1 MNINRREIFQA
12 VRQLRDGRG
21 FTLEEVHLLDAAID
35 RAFAPA
41 SPVEAQPAPEAP
53 PLVSHLSLTPRVA
66 LELIGHEAIV
76 PEAYKDSVGVWT
88 WGIGVTNASG
98 HSVDRYKD
106 NPQPIERCL
115 EVYLWLLLEKYIP
128 SVVKAFQG
136 FTLTEAQFAAAL
148 SFHYNTGAISRA
160 GWVRK
165 ARAGDTARAKAAFM
179 EWNKPREII
188 ERRQKECDLFFEGK
202 WSQDGKATVY
212 DVRKPSYSPNWKTA
226 RRIDVKEPLARLLSK
241 EPTA

>member
-1 MNINRREIFQA
+1 MNVDRRPIFEA
-12 VRQLRDGRG
+12 VRQLRRGEG
-21 FTLEEVHLLDAAID
+21 FTLEEVRLLDAAID
-35 RAFAPA
+35 QAFGIAAPA
-41 SPVEAQPAPEAP
+41 PA
-53 PLVSHLSLTPRVA
+53 PLVSHLSLTPKVA

-115 EVYLWLLLEKYIP
+115 EVYLWLLRAKYIP
-128 SVVKAFQG
+128 AVVKAFEG

-148 SFHYNTGAISRA
+148 SFHYNTGAIARA
-160 GWVRK
+160 GWVK
-165 ARAGDTARAKAAFM
+165 KFKAGDMAGGRLAFM
-179 EWNKPREII
+179 EWRKPPEII
-188 ERRQKECDLFFEGK
+188 ERRQKECDLFFDGR

-226 RRIDVKEPLARLLSK
+226 RRVDVSAALMRLMRGGQ
-241 EPTA
+241 A